1 MTVAAGWHPIVLQL
15 DAALDIDACSRSV
28 RPLYRACMPAISV
41 EDLSVH
47 YRRDRDAVKAVD
59 GVTFDVEPG
68 EVLVLL
74 GPNGAGKTS
83 TVETLE
89 GYRNATSGRVRVLDL
104 DPIEDHGPLMM
115 HVGIMLQQGGIHPGM
130 RVIEALRL
138 YAAFYPDPIEPGFL
152 LQRMGLGD
160 RARSTWRQLSGG
172 EQQRLSLALALIGK
186 PRVVFLDEPTSG
198 LDVSGRQIVR
208 DVIRTLRDD
217 GVAVLLTTHEL
228 GEAQRLADRVVIID
242 HGRMVAAGTLAE
254 LMHTGEDHGIHF
266 GAPAK
271 LDVGALTERMGAPVI
286 EVSPGE
292 YRLDSPPTPVVIADL
307 TAWLSEQNLPLADL
321 RAGRHSLEDV
331 FLRLTGRQEQGESH
345 A

>member
-1 MTVAAGWHPIVLQL
+1 MSFGI
-15 DAALDIDACSRSV
+15 
-28 RPLYRACMPAISV
+28 
-41 EDLSVH
+41 
-47 YRRDRDAVKAVD
+47 
-59 GVTFDVEPG
+59 EPG

-89 GYRNATSGRVRVLDL
+89 GYRKVTAGRVRVLGL
-104 DPIEDHGPLMM
+104 DPLADHGALME

-138 YAAFYPDPIEPGFL
+138 YAAFYPDPIEPEVL
-152 LQRMGLGD
+152 LERTGLQD

-186 PRVVFLDEPTSG
+186 PKVVFLDEPTSG
-198 LDVSGRQIVR
+198 LDVSGRQVVR
-208 DVIRTLRDD
+208 DVIRALRDE

-228 GEAQRLADRVVIID
+228 AEAQRLADRVVIIN

-254 LMHTGEDHGIHF
+254 LMDAGEDHGIHF

-271 LDVGALTERMGAPVI
+271 LDVSALSTRMGAPVI

-292 YRLDSPPTPVVIADL
+292 YRLESPPTPVVIANL

-345 A
+345 S